1 MKTESTTPAPKVGS
15 SALFALVEMPM
26 PSSGPVKLIRENVE
40 AHFGSTRITQHS
52 GEFRM
57 WSDADDGFKVTLD
70 PLDALWII
78 DKLRLGVTASTIFRR
93 SVTWANNQAEPGQ
106 RTAAVKGVKP

>member
-1 MKTESTTPAPKVGS
+1 MKNTTDSPERFTAS
-15 SALFALVEMPM
+15 DLFALVVMPM

-40 AHFGSTRITQHS
+40 AHFGATRITQHG

-78 DKLRLGVTASTIFRR
+78 DKLRLGATASTIFRR
-93 SVTWANNQAEPGQ
+93 SVTWANE
-106 RTAAVKGVKP
+106 